1 MAGRIPQTF
10 IDDLLSRIDIVD
22 IVDSRVKLKKTGRNY
37 SACCPF
43 HQEKSPSF
51 TVSPDKQFY
60 YCFGCGASGNAL
72 GFVMDF
78 DHLDFPAAIDNL
90 SGLMGMEVPREQG
103 TSRNHRPDY
112 SELYELMRKA
122 SSSYEEQLRKANDA
136 PKAIGYLKNRGLD
149 GQTCKSFG
157 IGYAPSGWD
166 HLHKLLGDTQEKEGQ
181 LVKTGMLVENEESKK
196 RYDRFRDR
204 IMFPIRDSR
213 GRIIAFGG
221 RVLGDAKPKYLN
233 SPESPI
239 FHKGRELYGLYEA
252 KQNNRNLERVIV
264 VEGYMDVVALAQLG
278 ISYAVATLGTA
289 TTLDH
294 MQRLFKMVPEVVFCF
309 DGDDAGR
316 RAAWRALEST
326 LPVMQDGKQA
336 RFLFLPQGEDPD
348 SMVRQEGKEA
358 FLERIKVEA
367 LSLDNFLFRELEDG
381 LNLDSMDGRA
391 RLTKLAQPYVGKL
404 PDSIFKKLVLQRLSD
419 LTGLDSNTLETH
431 LAEEQQQK
439 QTTPAEPIQQ
449 NEPPAYINEQVM
461 NYDPAHIDSHMDQH
475 RNDHRVDHYGYQEYA
490 QPSGQQ
496 FFKKRGKGFNKGFQ
510 QPAPAAPLKVGLS
523 IYAIRHLLC
532 NTELAVKVEQ
542 VNSLEQDNHPDT
554 QLLLELIKALQL
566 QPNLSTIALIAQWHG
581 TTKGERLQHVATLEL
596 GHEPNDAEFW
606 EAIQR
611 IRERGTLMESRS
623 ASEALR
629 QSLTSKK
636 PSQIDSDD
644 KSRLEALLEKQRQRF
659 GVKDSSKS

>member
-43 HQEKSPSF
+43 HQEKTPSF
-51 TVSPDKQFY
+51 SVSPDKQFY

-78 DHLDFPAAIDNL
+78 DHLDFPAAVDNL

-103 TSRNHRPDY
+103 SNRSHRPDY

-122 SSSYEEQLRKANDA
+122 SVWYEDQLRKAGDA
-136 PKAIGYLKNRGLD
+136 PKAISYLKNRGLD
-149 GQTCKSFG
+149 GQTCKQFG
-157 IGYAPSGWD
+157 VGFAPLGWD
-166 HLHKLLGDTQEKEGQ
+166 HLQKLLGDTPEKEDQ

-204 IMFPIRDSR
+204 IMFPIKDSR

-252 KQNNRNLERVIV
+252 KQNNRNLERVVV

-358 FLERIKVEA
+358 FLKRIKMDA

-381 LNLDSMDGRA
+381 LDLDSMDGRA
-391 RLTKLAQPYVGKL
+391 RLTKLAQPYLGKL

-419 LTGLDSNTLETH
+419 LTGLDSSTLAAH
-431 LAEEQQQK
+431 LAEEVQQK
-439 QTTPAEPIQQ
+439 PTAPAEPTHKH
-449 NEPPAYINEQVM
+449 EPPTYDTEQVID
-461 NYDPAHIDSHMDQH
+461 YDYAHMAPHADSYHEYPKTNNQQH
-475 RNDHRVDHYGYQEYA
+475 FRKHYKG
-490 QPSGQQ
+490 
-496 FFKKRGKGFNKGFQ
+496 FKKQFQ
-510 QPAPAAPLKVGLS
+510 QSALATPIKVGLS

-532 NTELAVKVEQ
+532 NTRLATQVEQ
-542 VNSLEQDNHPDT
+542 ISSLEQDSHPDT
-554 QLLLELIKALQL
+554 LLLIKLIKALQL

-581 TTKGERLQHVATLEL
+581 TTQGERLQHVATLEL
-596 GHEPNDAEFW
+596 GHQPNDGEFW

-611 IRERGTLMESRS
+611 IRDRVKLTESRS
-623 ASEALR
+623 ASDALKH
-629 QSLTSKK
+629 SLNSKR
-636 PSQIDSDD
+636 PDQIDSDD

-659 GVKDSSKS
+659 GVKDSSKP